1 MANNPAGKEV
11 REFLPISEESNLETI
26 DYALYKWL
34 DEDVN
39 IFCTTNK
46 GWEKTPVKWT
56 SAERSVLSKKKRE
69 FRDKDGALILPII
82 TVERTDV
89 TKDPTFKGT
98 AWGNIPPIDDYRG
111 GSISIMRKVN
121 QKKTSNFENA
131 VAKKDF
137 GQLTFKLSKNRTPKT
152 VYQTINIP
160 MPVYVAV
167 TYKISIWSEFQQQM
181 NEMVQPFMTRTG
193 GINYFLISHEGHR
206 FEAFIQQNFA
216 QNNNVASLA
225 EEERKY
231 ETTIEI
237 KVLGHLISAGSNENQ
252 PRRSARENAVEFKIP
267 RERSIFA
274 DSIDDAVQ
282 QMSSIP
288 ILVGGSGR
296 GGAAGSAGGVSSN
309 LETRDEGLALSSATK
324 KINFVGSGV
333 TATAVGDNITVTI
346 PGAAGAA
353 AASADVVASIH
364 ELIVVGEIPTGSI
377 DGVNTDF
384 TVTYEPLANSE
395 SVYLNGVLIAD
406 SGIGDYT
413 ISGKTVTFADA
424 PEIGDTVR
432 ISYIKNSL

>member
-1 MANNPAGKEV
+1 MANNPAGKEI
-11 REFLPISEESNLETI
+11 RSFLPVSEESNLETI

-34 DEDVN
+34 DKEINV
-39 IFCTTNK
+39 FCTTNK

-56 SAERSVLSKKKRE
+56 SAERSIQSKKRKE
-69 FRDKDGALILPII
+69 FRDQDGALILPII

-131 VAKKDF
+131 VAKKDYN
-137 GQLTFKLSKNRTPKT
+137 QLTFKLSKKRTPKT

-181 NEMVQPFMTRTG
+181 NEMVQPFMTKTG

-206 FEAFIQQNFA
+206 FEAFIQENFA
-216 QNNNVASLA
+216 QNNNAASLE

-231 ETTIEI
+231 ETVIEI
-237 KVLGHLISAGSNENQ
+237 KVLGHLISLGSNENQ
-252 PRRSARENAVEFKIP
+252 PRRSFRENAVEFKIP

-274 DSIDDAVQ
+274 DSIDEAVQ
-282 QMSSIP
+282 QMGSIP

-296 GGAAGSAGGVSSN
+296 GGSAGSSGGASST

-333 TATAVGDNITVTI
+333 TATAVGDNITVVI
-346 PGAAGAA
+346 PGASSAG

-364 ELIVVGEIPTGSI
+364 ELIVVGEVPTGSI
-377 DGVNTDF
+377 NGVNTDF
-384 TVTYEPLANSE
+384 TISYDPLANSE

-406 SGIGDYT
+406 SGIGDY
-413 ISGKTVTFADA
+413 IVSGKTISFDEA
-424 PEIGDTVR
+424 PDPGDTVR
-432 ISYIKNSL
+432 VSYIRNSL

>member
-1 MANNPAGKEV
+1 MANNPAGKEI
-11 REFLPISEESNLETI
+11 RSFLPVSEESNLETI

-34 DEDVN
+34 DKEINV
-39 IFCTTNK
+39 FCTTNK

-56 SAERSVLSKKKRE
+56 SAERSIQSKKRKE
-69 FRDKDGALILPII
+69 FRDQDGALILPII

-131 VAKKDF
+131 VAKKDYN
-137 GQLTFKLSKNRTPKT
+137 QLTFKLSKKRTPKT

-181 NEMVQPFMTRTG
+181 NEMVQPFMTKTG

-206 FEAFIQQNFA
+206 FEAFIQENFA
-216 QNNNVASLA
+216 QNNNAASLE

-231 ETTIEI
+231 ETVIEI
-237 KVLGHLISAGSNENQ
+237 KVLGHLISLGSNENQ
-252 PRRSARENAVEFKIP
+252 PRRSFRENAVEFKIP

-274 DSIDDAVQ
+274 DSIDEAVQ
-282 QMSSIP
+282 QMGSIP

-296 GGAAGSAGGVSSN
+296 GGSAGSSGGASST

-333 TATAVGDNITVTI
+333 TATAVGDNITVVI
-346 PGAAGAA
+346 PGASSAG

-364 ELIVVGEIPTGSI
+364 ELIVVGEVPTGSI
-377 DGVNTDF
+377 NGVNTDF
-384 TVTYEPLANSE
+384 TISYDPLANSE

-413 ISGKTVTFADA
+413 VSGKIISFDEA
-424 PEIGDTVR
+424 PDPGDTVR
-432 ISYIKNSL
+432 VSYIRNSL

>member
-1 MANNPAGKEV
+1 
-11 REFLPISEESNLETI
+11 
-26 DYALYKWL
+26 
-34 DEDVN
+34 
-39 IFCTTNK
+39 
-46 GWEKTPVKWT
+46 
-56 SAERSVLSKKKRE
+56 
-69 FRDKDGALILPII
+69 
-82 TVERTDV
+82 
-89 TKDPTFKGT
+89 
-98 AWGNIPPIDDYRG
+98 
-111 GSISIMRKVN
+111 MRKVN

-131 VAKKDF
+131 VAKKDYN
-137 GQLTFKLSKNRTPKT
+137 QLTFKLSKKRTPKT

-160 MPVYVAV
+160 MPVYVGV

-181 NEMVQPFMTRTG
+181 N
-193 GINYFLISHEGHR
+193 NYFLISHEGHR
-206 FEAFIQQNFA
+206 FEAFIQENFA

-237 KVLGHLISAGSNENQ
+237 KVLGHLISLGSNENQ
-252 PRRSARENAVEFKIP
+252 PRRSFRENAVEFKIP

-346 PGAAGAA
+346 PGASGPG

-384 TVTYEPLANSE
+384 TVSYEPLANSE